1 MAKNKKFSEL
11 KLHMAE
17 SQLVNSLNKEIDQL
31 NEHIKDDIEV
41 MGQLL
46 DIASY
51 AIGAYEKFLH
61 VAKGGGPHIPYLATA
76 QLEIVKD
83 MKNSIKLASVAVTCF
98 NEAKAKEE
106 TDE

>member
-11 KLHMAE
+11 KLHMTE
-17 SQLVNSLNKEIDQL
+17 SQLINSLNKEIDEL
-31 NEHIKDDIEV
+31 NAHIKDDVEV

-46 DIASY
+46 DITSY

-76 QLEIVKD
+76 QLEVVKD
-83 MKNSIKLASVAVTCF
+83 IKKGIKLASVAVTRY